1 MQADATVVDGKSSS
15 VGTLLRDWRVRRR
28 LSQMELALDVGVSP
42 RHLSFVETGR
52 SRPSPEMLMMLAA
65 RLEVP
70 LRERNRMLLSSGYA
84 PRYSQQP
91 LQAQAM
97 QPVQAALRRLLDL
110 HQPYPGLVL
119 DRQWNVVLA
128 NSAAQALT
136 ELVPAALHEPR
147 LNVFRASL
155 HPHGLSRMT
164 ANFEEWAG
172 YLLST
177 LQRAVYN
184 SSDSELVSLEQ
195 EVLNYPNVQ
204 ALGSKHRGATSD
216 LALLVPFV
224 LDLPAGRMSM
234 FTTLTTFGT
243 PRDVTLEELCVEL
256 FYPADAQT
264 EQFMRTASSPL
275 D

>member
-1 MQADATVVDGKSSS
+1 MQADAAVIGDEGGS
-15 VGTLLRDWRVRRR
+15 VGALLRDWRTRRR

-52 SRPSPEMLMMLAA
+52 SRPSAEMLVKLAA
-65 RLEVP
+65 RLQVP

-91 LQAQAM
+91 LQARDM
-97 QPVQAALRRLLDL
+97 QPVLAALLRLLDL

-128 NSAAQALT
+128 NDAAMTLTAL
-136 ELVPAALHEPR
+136 LPLALREPR
-147 LNVFRASL
+147 LNIFRASL
-155 HPHGLSRMT
+155 HPQGLSRVT

-177 LQRAVYN
+177 LQRAVSN
-184 SSDSELVSLEQ
+184 SSDAELASLEQ
-195 EVLNYPNVQ
+195 EVLNYPNVL
-204 ALGSKHRGATSD
+204 ALRSKRQVIAPD
-216 LALLVPFV
+216 PALLVPFV
-224 LDLPAGRMSM
+224 LELPAGRLSM
-234 FTTLTTFGT
+234 FTTLTSFGT

-256 FYPADAQT
+256 FYPADAATLQL
-264 EQFMRTASSPL
+264 MRTGPPSAA
-275 D
+275 

>member
-1 MQADATVVDGKSSS
+1 MQVDTGVIGSEGVS
-15 VGTLLRDWRVRRR
+15 VGTLLRDWRSRRR
-28 LSQMELALDVGVSP
+28 LSQMELALDVGISP

-52 SRPSPEMLMMLAA
+52 SRPSADLLMTLAA

-91 LQAQAM
+91 LQARDM
-97 QPVQAALRRLLDL
+97 QPVRAALQRLLEL

-128 NSAAQALT
+128 ND
-136 ELVPAALHEPR
+136 AALSLTALLPPALREPS
-147 LNVFRASL
+147 LNIFRASL
-155 HPHGLSRMT
+155 HPQGLSRLT

-172 YLLST
+172 YLLHT
-177 LQRAVYN
+177 LQAAVSN
-184 SSDSELVSLEQ
+184 SSDAELASLEQ
-195 EVLNYPNVQ
+195 EVLSYPNVQ
-204 ALGSKHRGATSD
+204 ALRTKRQAPLPGP
-216 LALLVPFV
+216 ALLVPCV
-224 LDLPAGRMSM
+224 LDLPGGRLSM

-256 FYPADAQT
+256 FYPADAET
-264 EQFMRTASSPL
+264 LNLMRAGSTPVG
-275 D
+275 

>member
-1 MQADATVVDGKSSS
+1 MQADAAVIGDEGGS
-15 VGTLLRDWRVRRR
+15 VGALLRDWRTRRR

-52 SRPSPEMLMMLAA
+52 SRPSAEMLVKLAA
-65 RLEVP
+65 RLQVP

-91 LQAQAM
+91 LQARDM
-97 QPVQAALRRLLDL
+97 QPVLAALLRLLDL

-128 NSAAQALT
+128 NDAAMTLTAL
-136 ELVPAALHEPR
+136 LPLSLREPR
-147 LNVFRASL
+147 LNIFRASL
-155 HPHGLSRMT
+155 HPQGLSRVT

-177 LQRAVYN
+177 LQRAVSN
-184 SSDSELVSLEQ
+184 SSDAELASLEQ
-195 EVLNYPNVQ
+195 EVLNYPNVL
-204 ALGSKHRGATSD
+204 ALRSKRQVIAPD
-216 LALLVPFV
+216 PALLVPFV
-224 LDLPAGRMSM
+224 LELPAGRLSM
-234 FTTLTTFGT
+234 FTTLTSFGT

-256 FYPADAQT
+256 FYPADAATLQL
-264 EQFMRTASSPL
+264 MRTGPPSAA
-275 D
+275 